1 MFLMVRSAT
10 RPEGLLGPVQNAIL
24 TVDPEQPISN
34 VRTMDE
40 AISSIAPRFNVQLL
54 GIFAVI
60 AVLLS
65 AIGVYG
71 VTSYAMGQRKQEIAV
86 RLTLGAQR
94 TGVLRMV
101 LYEGLRLCRHW
112 CRCRHSGRLAS
123 YTRNG

>member
-1 MFLMVRSAT
+1 MFVMVRSAT

-71 VTSYAMGQRKQEIAV
+71 VTSYAMGQRKTGNRRSLNFGRATNGSPQD
-86 RLTLGAQR
+86 GA
-94 TGVLRMV
+94 L
-101 LYEGLRLCRHW
+101 
-112 CRCRHSGRLAS
+112 
-123 YTRNG
+123 